1 MTQSGRLFGNKLRK
15 SKNSAMSWHG
25 SDVRY
30 SVPKRN
36 IIFPRI
42 TRPRFF
48 SAEMSPESPKEVQ
61 TATVSEHERKVRQPN
76 ALSEIPANLSREE
89 RVIDVPEEWEGMILI
104 GYEES
109 ERIAT
114 PGCM

>member
-1 MTQSGRLFGNKLRK
+1 
-15 SKNSAMSWHG
+15 
-25 SDVRY
+25 
-30 SVPKRN
+30 
-36 IIFPRI
+36 
-42 TRPRFF
+42 
-48 SAEMSPESPKEVQ
+48 MSPESPKEVQ

-76 ALSEIPANLSREE
+76 ALSEIPANLPREE

-114 PGCM
+114 PDCMIFISSEPNMPIPLMCCAV

>member
-1 MTQSGRLFGNKLRK
+1 
-15 SKNSAMSWHG
+15 MSWHG

-48 SAEMSPESPKEVQ
+48 SAEMSPESPKEIQ

>member
-1 MTQSGRLFGNKLRK
+1 
-15 SKNSAMSWHG
+15 MSWHG

-76 ALSEIPANLSREE
+76 ALSGIPANLPREE

-114 PGCM
+114 PDCM

>member
-1 MTQSGRLFGNKLRK
+1 
-15 SKNSAMSWHG
+15 MSWHG

-76 ALSEIPANLSREE
+76 ALSEIPANLPREE

-114 PGCM
+114 PDCMRFISSEPNMPIHQMCCAV

>member
-76 ALSEIPANLSREE
+76 ALSEIPANLPREE

-114 PGCM
+114 PDCM